1 VKLGLGAAC
10 FLALIGCAGPPLD
23 VALRASA
30 AATPVEPPDA
40 PVFVYDLVLAV
51 DALDTERW
59 DVHFSSLC
67 DRTGEEIDVLLRARG
82 FSPESHESDPQRP
95 WVRLTLIRGR
105 KRIALWAESRG
116 SDLALRK
123 TYSGPGDPVRP
134 TVDALLDR
142 MLADFANPMRDEGDQ
157 GRKNNR

>member
-1 VKLGLGAAC
+1 VKPILGVAW

-23 VALRASA
+23 VALRGA
-30 AATPVEPPDA
+30 AATSREPPDA
-40 PVFVYDLVLAV
+40 PFFVYDLVLAV
-51 DALDTERW
+51 DALDTERR
-59 DVHFSSLC
+59 DAHSSSLC
-67 DRTGEEIDVLLRARG
+67 DRTGDEIDVLLRARG
-82 FSPESHESDPQRP
+82 LHPASHESYPARP

-116 SDLALRK
+116 SDLALRR

-142 MLADFANPMRDEGDQ
+142 MLADFAAPMRDE
-157 GRKNNR
+157 